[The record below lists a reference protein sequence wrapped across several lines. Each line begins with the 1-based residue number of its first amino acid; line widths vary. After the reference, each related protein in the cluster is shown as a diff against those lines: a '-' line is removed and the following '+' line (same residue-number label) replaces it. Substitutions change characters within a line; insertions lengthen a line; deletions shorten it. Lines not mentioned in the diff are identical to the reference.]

1 MIWSNTFFKVS
12 TTKTTI
18 PFAAFQVSFYDFPLA
33 LIGLLEH
40 VWLSDAMANLV
51 HIWKNL
57 F

>member
-1 MIWSNTFFKVS
+1 MPFLRRVLP
-12 TTKTTI
+12 TTI

-40 VWLSDAMANLV
+40 VWSSDAMANLV